1 MTDPKK
7 DPRRRCVP
15 FEEWPRPDQEAWN
28 KAIRSGDLL
37 DDTGPAAHWRDGTR
51 QKVQSSYGR
60 WLTFLERQGTLDPI
74 ASPETRV
81 TSEVLR
87 AYIDELHEQVS
98 SVTLAG
104 RVTDLSEALRVMAPG
119 HELSFLRRAQQ
130 ALAVRAR
137 PIRNKR
143 QWIVPP
149 ASLLHLAIRLMDE
162 AEGNPCPR
170 LAWRACRYRDALM
183 IAMLATRALRRRNFA
198 GIIVG
203 QHLGKIDDRYIL
215 LFDGSETK
223 NHRPIEM
230 ALPDILTGHIDRY
243 LEVYRPILHGE
254 DRHQEPHSRR
264 ATDTQMYVQKGPFAA
279 RRSDDEIQQTALY
292 WGHLRSPDHD
302 PTGQIDEGDAGDA
315 DTTDIGIDGWPHR
328 RPGKSAALGRDLEQ
342 VAQIC
347 RLNWFLGHLLAVAR
361 GQIQLRRV
369 ELKRSVLRQADKLA
383 ELLIE
388 PVVPGRE
395 AAISNDAEAHLPS
408 AQVALALGID
418 ETENGRNA
426 DCCRGGQRKS
436 ARNHGDGHASPAPAD
451 PLVYCARHA
460 SLLT

>member
-60 WLTFLERQGTLDPI
+60 WLTFLERQGTLNPI

-81 TSEVLR
+81 KPEVLR
-87 AYIDELHEQVS
+87 AYIDELQEQVS

-143 QWIVPP
+143 QRIVPP

-203 QHLGKIDDRYIL
+203 QHLGKIDDRYVL

-243 LEVYRPILHGE
+243 LEVYRPILLGE
-254 DRHQEPHSRR
+254 AES
-264 ATDTQMYVQKGPFAA
+264 
-279 RRSDDEIQQTALY
+279 E
-292 WGHLRSPDHD
+292 HLWISY
-302 PTGQIDEGDAGDA
+302 
-315 DTTDIGIDGWPHR
+315 
-328 RPGKSAALGRDLEQ
+328 LGRPM
-342 VAQIC
+342 AHGAIY
-347 RLNWFLGHLLAVAR
+347 
-361 GQIQLRRV
+361 
-369 ELKRSVLRQADKLA
+369 DKVR
-383 ELLIE
+383 E
-388 PVVPGRE
+388 VTGRE
-395 AAISNDAEAHLPS
+395 FGHPINLHLFRDCQ
-408 AQVALALGID
+408 ATALALDDPEHVRVAGPLLGHN
-418 ETENGRNA
+418 EFRSTERFYNQAMTVEAARQYQEA
-426 DCCRGGQRKS
+426 IRDLRHELSRKPKRRERG
-436 ARNHGDGHASPAPAD
+436 DI
-451 PLVYCARHA
+451 
-460 SLLT
+460 